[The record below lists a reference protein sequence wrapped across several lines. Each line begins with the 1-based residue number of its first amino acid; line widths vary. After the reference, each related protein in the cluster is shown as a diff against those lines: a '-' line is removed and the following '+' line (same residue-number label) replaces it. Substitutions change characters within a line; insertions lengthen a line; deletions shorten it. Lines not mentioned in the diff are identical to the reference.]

1 MDRKLL
7 LTIALF
13 FTFLINYGQCV
24 NYPASGT
31 SQLGG
36 EQFFCVDNYS
46 NTQTVTRGSF
56 KAMQYVSVNV
66 VKGFKYT
73 FSVPNIWNTV
83 GNDVEYLG
91 LFDDAVGNS
100 ILAQNNTTNGASVS
114 WEASFSGKVRVLLLR
129 GNSCSTT
136 TDSASTT
143 VTLTMDSIGNKFD
156 SPDAEGVN
164 TWRGHVYNYT
174 GGGSPGGLPS
184 PSTLP
189 TNANPF
195 FDADYVG
202 YYNIASETINETFT
216 ANATCFPVFSNG
228 NKRAEIYTETFAVRY
243 RMNSRR
249 PAGCY
254 LATFTG
260 DDGVRLYVDGVNVFD
275 EWKEQAG
282 LAYGS
287 VMIYLS
293 GDSHLVLDYYE
304 NGGGNQVNFSLTPF
318 DNNTNKITAPATT
331 TICGGI
337 TPGTIT
343 GSNYSYNGATV
354 NPTIKFQWQYSSS
367 ATGPWTD
374 ATTGVGFA
382 SRDYTPA
389 AITESTINTTYY
401 RRRVSPVSSSAC
413 YSDST
418 PISITTNPKPVI
430 TDMTASSCSGS
441 VFTVTPAG
449 GINDVVPAGTIYSW
463 SAPTTP
469 STVNGRASS
478 GSNQTSITGT
488 LTLTSGTVTPQNVTY
503 TVTATKGSCSSSF
516 KVTVTVYPASI
527 AGTISGG
534 TAICAG
540 TNSTLL
546 TLSGSRGNVLRWE
559 SSTDNFNS
567 VITPITNTATIYTA
581 VDLTTTT
588 SYRAVVQSGNCSVVT
603 SAIGTITIKNP
614 IATGVTI
621 CQGGSG
627 SLTASGSCSPVVQ
640 TPITASG
647 TGGISNSTSYV
658 NAANTNITINF
669 PVLPVGAVITSTNVT
684 ISFRANYPSYRSE
697 LLVRVTPPVSA
708 GTVLTDARPS
718 ALPSDGIVDKAV
730 LGTWGTGNP
739 AGNWKFEFREDY
751 YDDAGIDANI
761 TDITITVNYT
771 LPGTLDWY
779 TAASGGTK
787 IGSGSSFSPVGKANS
802 GLLNTN
808 TPGTFPYYV
817 ACSND
822 ANCRTRVEY
831 VINPLPTTPTVGA
844 VTHPTCI
851 VTTGSIAL
859 SGLPVDT
866 TLKQTGFVNK
876 DYLITT
882 PSMTIPLLASG
893 TYQFAVDNGTCIS
906 TATAGITVNPQPVV
920 ATYTTAGGWSST
932 PTIEKSIVFANNYN
946 SAIGTAGNLE
956 GCSCTVNSGVNVKIN
971 SGATLTITNSV
982 SVNTALNTSLTFENN
997 ASLVQTTNATNT
1009 GDIIYKR
1016 ISSQMKALDYT
1027 YWSSPVLGQK
1037 LNVLSPNS
1045 DPNKFYIY
1053 NNGWQAVGAS
1063 NSMVVGKGY
1072 IIRVPKAGTWPGETV
1087 SYPYAQPV
1095 TFKGIPNNGTILGET
1110 ITAGNVYLVGNPY
1123 PSAIDADK
1131 FILDVTNNA
1140 ITKGTLYFWTH
1151 NTAIEDKG
1159 SQGFIYTSDDYASYN
1174 ITGNTVTKLSAIS
1187 PGNKDLP
1194 TGKIAAGQ
1202 SFMVESRGA
1211 GTIVFNNGMRVAG
1224 ENSQFFKPSKTA
1236 KTSSIEKNRVWLN
1249 LINDKG
1255 AFKQIL
1261 VGYIEGATNG
1271 EDNNFDGA
1279 AFNLNSFIDFYS
1291 INDEKNYSIQGR
1303 ALPFTDSDI
1312 VPLGYSSTIKGDFTI
1327 EIDKADGS
1335 LSNQVIYLEDKV
1347 VGTIHNLTQT
1357 GYTFKTAIGTFDD
1370 RFVLRYTNKTL
1381 GTGDFETAENA
1392 ILVAVVNKEIKINAA
1407 DQAIDKVFV
1416 YDVMGKLI
1424 YKKDKVENPKFVIE
1438 NLKSS
1443 NQVLLVKVV
1452 LDNKHTETKKII
1464 F

>member
-1 MDRKLL
+1 MDKKILL
-7 LTIALF
+7 SIVLF
-13 FTFLINYGQCV
+13 FTFLINYGQCT
-24 NYPASGT
+24 YPISGT
-31 SQLGG
+31 SQLGTDL
-36 EQFFCVDNYS
+36 FFCIDN
-46 NTQTVTRGSF
+46 NTQTFTRGSF
-56 KAMQYVSVNV
+56 TAMQYVSVNV

-73 FSVPNIWNTV
+73 FSVPNIWNTA

-91 LFDDAVGNS
+91 LFNDAVGNS
-100 ILAQNNTTNGASVS
+100 ILAQNSTANGASVT
-114 WEASFSGKVRVLLLR
+114 WEATFSGKIRVLLLR
-129 GNSCSTT
+129 NNGCSTT
-136 TDSASTT
+136 PDATAT
-143 VTLTMDSIGNKFD
+143 TLTLSLNSIGNKLD
-156 SPDAEGVN
+156 SPDAEGLN
-164 TWRGHVYNYT
+164 TWRGHIYNYA
-174 GGGSPGGLPS
+174 GGGSPGNFPS
-184 PSTLP
+184 PTMV
-189 TNANPF
+189 TADVNPF
-195 FDADYVG
+195 FNADYVG
-202 YYNIASETINETFT
+202 YYDIASDAINEIFI
-216 ANATCFPVFSNG
+216 ANAACFPVFSDG

-243 RMNSRR
+243 RMNSKKA
-249 PAGCY
+249 AGCY
-254 LATFTG
+254 LATFAG
-260 DDGVRLYVDGVNVFD
+260 DDGVRLYVDGVKVFD

-282 LAYGS
+282 LAYNS

-304 NGGGNQVNFSLTPF
+304 NAGGNIVTFSLVPF
-318 DNNTNKITAPATT
+318 DGSTNKITAPTT
-331 TICGGI
+331 TTVCGGI
-337 TPGTIT
+337 TPGTIV

-401 RRRVSPVSSSAC
+401 RRRVSPVSNSAC

-430 TDMTASSCSGS
+430 ADMTASSCSGS
-441 VFTVTPAG
+441 AFTVIPTD
-449 GINDVVPAGTIYSW
+449 GINGVVPAGTIYTW
-463 SAPTTP
+463 SAPTVP
-469 STVNGRASS
+469 ATVSGFASS

-488 LTLTSGTVTPQNVTY
+488 LTLTNGTVTPQNVTY
-503 TVTATKGSCSSSF
+503 TVTATKGSCTSTF
-516 KVTVTVYPASI
+516 KVIVTVYPASI

-546 TLSGSRGNVLRWE
+546 TLSGSIGSVLRWE
-559 SSTDNFNS
+559 SSTDNFVS
-567 VITPITNTATIYTA
+567 VITPITNAGTIYTA
-581 VDLTTTT
+581 VNLTTTT
-588 SYRAVVQSGNCSVVT
+588 SYRAIVQSGNCAVVT
-603 SAIGTITIKNP
+603 SAIGTITTKNP
-614 IATGVTI
+614 IATGATI

-627 SLTASGSCSPVVQ
+627 SLTASGSCTAVVQ

-647 TGGISNSTSYV
+647 TGGISNSTSYG
-658 NAANTNITINF
+658 NTANTNISINF
-669 PVLPVGAVITSTNVT
+669 PVLPVGAVVVSTNVT
-684 ISFRANYPSYRSE
+684 ISFNTNGNSYLRELRVRAI
-697 LLVRVTPPVSA
+697 PPAAA
-708 GTVLTDARPS
+708 GVMQDDLAPGGTLTQGSIINGP
-718 ALPSDGIVDKAV
+718 LGI
-730 LGTWGTGNP
+730 WGTGNP
-739 AGNWKFEFREDY
+739 AGNWTFAFREDY
-751 YDDAGIDANI
+751 LDYANPDANI
-761 TDITITVNYT
+761 TNITITVNYA

-779 TAASGGTK
+779 TVASGGTK
-787 IGSGSSFSPVGKANS
+787 IGSGSSFNPVGVANS

-808 TPGTFPYYV
+808 TAGIFPYYV

-822 ANCRTRVEY
+822 ANCRTRVDY
-831 VINPLPTTPTVGA
+831 IINPLPTTPVVGA
-844 VTHPTCI
+844 VIHPTCI
-851 VTTGSIAL
+851 ITTGSVTL
-859 SGLPVDT
+859 NGLLVGG
-866 TLKQTGFVNK
+866 TLKQTGTVIQN
-876 DYLITT
+876 YSITT
-882 PSMTIPLLASG
+882 SSMTVPLLVSG
-893 TYQFAVDNGTCIS
+893 TYQFAVDNGTCPS
-906 TATAGITVNPQPVV
+906 TATAVITINAQPAV
-920 ATYTTAGGWSST
+920 AIYTTGGWSST
-932 PTIEKSIVFANNYN
+932 PAIEKSIVFANNYN
-946 SAIGTAGNLE
+946 SEMKGVGAAGNLE
-956 GCSCTVNSGVNVKIN
+956 GCSCTVNSGVNVIIN

-982 SVNTALNTSLTFENN
+982 TVNTAANTSLTFENN

-1045 DPNKFYIY
+1045 DPNKFYFY

-1063 NSMVVGKGY
+1063 SPMVIGKGY

-1095 TFKGIPNNGTILGET
+1095 VFKGVPNNGIIPGET

-1131 FILDVTNNA
+1131 FILDITNNA

-1151 NTAIEDKG
+1151 NTAIADKG
-1159 SQGFIYTSDDYASYN
+1159 SLGFTYTSDDYASYN
-1174 ITGNTVTKLSAIS
+1174 ITGSTVTKESAIS
-1187 PGNKDLP
+1187 LGNKDLP

-1202 SFMVESRGA
+1202 SFMVESTGP
-1211 GTIVFNNGMRVAG
+1211 GTIVFNNGMRIAG
-1224 ENSQFFKPSKTA
+1224 ENNQFFRPSKTA
-1236 KTSSIEKNRVWLN
+1236 KASGIEKNRVWLN
-1249 LINDKG
+1249 LINNEG

-1261 VGYIEGATNG
+1261 IGYIEGATNG

-1279 AFNLNSFIDFYS
+1279 AFNLNSFINFYS

-1303 ALPFTDSDI
+1303 ALPFIETDI

-1335 LSNQVIYLEDKV
+1335 LSSQVIYLEDKAE
-1347 VGTIHNLTQT
+1347 GIIHNLTQT

-1381 GTGDFETAENA
+1381 DTGEFETAENE
-1392 ILVAVVNKEIKINAA
+1392 ILVSVANNEIKINAISET
-1407 DQAIDKVFV
+1407 IDKVFI
-1416 YDVMGKLI
+1416 YDITGKLI
-1424 YKKDKVENPKFVIE
+1424 YKKDKVGNPKLVIE

>member
-1 MDRKLL
+1 MNRKLL
-7 LTIALF
+7 LSVALF

-31 SQLGG
+31 SQSGA
-36 EQFFCVDNYS
+36 EQFFCVDN
-46 NTQTVTRGSF
+46 NTQTVTRSTF

-91 LFDDAVGNS
+91 LFNDVGNGF
-100 ILAQNNTTNGASVS
+100 LAQNNSTNGASVS
-114 WEASFSGKVRVLLLR
+114 WEATFSGKIRVLLLR
-129 GNSCSTT
+129 GNSCSTA

-143 VTLTMDSIGNKFD
+143 LTLTLNSIGNNFD
-156 SPDAEGVN
+156 SPDAEGLN
-164 TWRGHVYNYT
+164 TWRGHIYNYA
-174 GGGSPGGLPS
+174 GGGAPGNFPS

-189 TNANPF
+189 TNVNPF
-195 FDADYVG
+195 FNADYVG
-202 YYNIASETINETFT
+202 YYDVTSEAINANFT
-216 ANATCFPVFSNG
+216 GNAICFPVFSNG

-243 RMNSRR
+243 RMNSKKA
-249 PAGCY
+249 AGCY

-275 EWKEQAG
+275 EWKEQSG
-282 LAYGS
+282 LTYNS

-304 NGGGNQVNFSLTPF
+304 NEGGNQVSFSLTPF

-331 TICGGI
+331 TVCGGI
-337 TPGTIT
+337 TPGAIV

-374 ATTGVGFA
+374 ATTGVGFT

-389 AITESTINTTYY
+389 AITESTINTTFY
-401 RRRVSPVSSSAC
+401 RRRVSPISSSAC

-418 PISITTNPKPVI
+418 PISITTNPKAVVK
-430 TDMTASSCSGS
+430 DMTASSCSGF
-441 VFTVTPAG
+441 VFTVIPAD
-449 GINDVVPAGTIYSW
+449 GINGVVPAGTMYSW
-463 SAPTTP
+463 PVPTTP
-469 STVNGRASS
+469 TPSNVNGRASS

-488 LTLTSGTVTPQNVTY
+488 LTLTNGTTTPQNVTY
-503 TVTATKGSCSSSF
+503 TVTATKGSCTSTF

-546 TLSGSRGNVLRWE
+546 TLSGNRGNVLRWE
-559 SSTDNFNS
+559 SSTDNFTS
-567 VITPITNTATIYTA
+567 VITPIINTNTTYTA
-581 VDLTTTT
+581 EDLNTTT
-588 SYRAVVQSGNCSVVT
+588 SYRAIVQSGNCSVVT
-603 SAIGTITIKNP
+603 SAIETITIKNP

-627 SLTASGSCSPVVQ
+627 SLTASGSCTPAVQ

-647 TGGISNSTSYV
+647 TGGTSSSSGYGGSGNKDIV
-658 NAANTNITINF
+658 INF
-669 PVLPVGAVITSTNVT
+669 PVLPAGAVVVSTNVT
-684 ISFRANYPSYRSE
+684 ISFNTNGNSYLKELRVRA
-697 LLVRVTPPVSA
+697 TPPA
-708 GTVLTDARPS
+708 TVGGIQDDIAPGGNLTWGNLTNE
-718 ALPSDGIVDKAV
+718 ALGI
-730 LGTWGTGNP
+730 WGTGNP
-739 AGNWKFEFREDY
+739 AGNWTFAFRETVVDY
-751 YDDAGIDANI
+751 ANPDANI
-761 TDITITVNYT
+761 TDITIRVNYT

-779 TAASGGTK
+779 TAVSGGTK

-802 GLLNTN
+802 GLLDTN
-808 TPGTFPYYV
+808 TAGTFPYYV

-859 SGLPVDT
+859 SGLLVGG

-876 DYLITT
+876 DYSITAS
-882 PSMTIPLLASG
+882 SMTIPLLASG
-893 TYQFAVDNGTCIS
+893 TYQFAVDNGTCTS
-906 TATAGITVNPQPVV
+906 TVTAGITIKPQPEV
-920 ATYTTAGGWSST
+920 ATYRTIGGWSST
-932 PTIEKSIVFANNYN
+932 PTIEKSIIFANNYN
-946 SAIGTAGNLE
+946 SGIGTVGNLE
-956 GCSCTVNSGVNVKIN
+956 GCSCTVNSGVNVIIN

-982 SVNTALNTSLTFENN
+982 EVNTALNTSLTFENN
-997 ASLVQTTNATNT
+997 ASLVQTTNATNK

-1016 ISSQMKALDYT
+1016 ISSKMKALDYT

-1037 LNVLSPNS
+1037 LNGLSPNS
-1045 DPNKFYIY
+1045 DPNKFYFY
-1053 NNGWQAVGAS
+1053 NNGWQALGAS
-1063 NSMVVGKGY
+1063 NPMVVGKGY

-1095 TFKGIPNNGTILGET
+1095 AFKGVPNNGIIQGET

-1159 SQGFIYTSDDYASYN
+1159 SQGFVYTSDDYASYN
-1174 ITGNTVTKLSAIS
+1174 ITGGTVTKIAATTT
-1187 PGNKDLP
+1187 GNKDLP

-1202 SFMVESRGA
+1202 SFMLESRGA
-1211 GTIVFNNGMRVAG
+1211 GTIAFNNGMRVAG
-1224 ENSQFFKPSKTA
+1224 ENSQFFRPSKTA
-1236 KTSSIEKNRVWLN
+1236 KASGIEKNRVWLN
-1249 LINDKG
+1249 LINAKG

-1279 AFNLNSFIDFYS
+1279 SFNLNSFIDFYS

-1303 ALPFTDSDI
+1303 ALPFTDSDQ

-1327 EIDKADGS
+1327 EIDNADGS
-1335 LSNQVIYLEDKV
+1335 LSSQVIYLEDKT
-1347 VGTIHNLTQT
+1347 VGTIHNLTQA

-1381 GTGDFETAENA
+1381 GTGEFETAENA
-1392 ILVAVVNKEIKINAA
+1392 ILVSVANKEIRINAIS
-1407 DQAIDKVFV
+1407 QTIDKVFI
-1416 YDVMGKLI
+1416 YDVTGKLI
-1424 YKKDKVENPKFVIE
+1424 YKKDKVENPKLVIE

-1443 NQVLLVKVV
+1443 DQVLLVKVV
-1452 LDNKHTETKKII
+1452 LDNKHTQTKKII